1 MKESATL
8 LQLMS
13 NVLMFVILL
22 YVAKNN
28 LYDNKKNVNLFVIIG
43 IVVFCLFAFWGS
55 DYYRY
60 KELFTNYYNTQSLV
74 HIEKAYE
81 PIFRIATNYIVFRL
95 IIWGGALLILLWAF
109 HRLNL
114 QMDIVLFVFL
124 VLYLLR
130 FSYARVSLGVAIMF
144 LGYSFLINPFKPG
157 KLVSFVIGLLL
168 LFFSLS
174 FHKTMLLAIIAIP
187 LAFLK
192 WNRSTLLFAMA
203 FFPLLVFFVNTSL
216 VEYILANNLIED
228 EQQLYAINSYM
239 SNYGKESGWGIKLA
253 NLLQALPFYLCI
265 LVYFR
270 DKKYYHLNT
279 SEKTVQ
285 RTFSLLIAMVFIA
298 SAFVFRQALVYRRL
312 LYMTYPAFV
321 AAIAEIWKIE
331 GKTKWINT
339 VLTISI
345 VYQAYELLYAIYC
358 MSAR

>member
-1 MKESATL
+1 M
-8 LQLMS
+8 
-13 NVLMFVILL
+13 
-22 YVAKNN
+22 
-28 LYDNKKNVNLFVIIG
+28 
-43 IVVFCLFAFWGS
+43 
-55 DYYRY
+55 
-60 KELFTNYYNTQSLV
+60 
-74 HIEKAYE
+74 
-81 PIFRIATNYIVFRL
+81 
-95 IIWGGALLILLWAF
+95 
-109 HRLNL
+109 
-114 QMDIVLFVFL
+114 
-124 VLYLLR
+124 
-130 FSYARVSLGVAIMF
+130 
-144 LGYSFLINPFKPG
+144 
-157 KLVSFVIGLLL
+157 
-168 LFFSLS
+168 
-174 FHKTMLLAIIAIP
+174 
-187 LAFLK
+187 
-192 WNRSTLLFAMA
+192 
-203 FFPLLVFFVNTSL
+203 